1 MKNPAKTKASPRASG
16 QHLALHLGLSATHIR
31 RLVKEGIVE
40 RGPDE
45 KFDLDASRL
54 AYIGHLRTHRNRQ
67 AEGNNTYRRLKNH
80 KLQIEIAKLN
90 GTLINLE
97 ECVTLTEQL
106 VGSFR
111 AGLSGLPARI
121 TSDIVLR
128 GQIGAACDEMLTQL
142 SDDYERKSKALQDGQ
157 SLIEVEAA
165 AEQVEEE
172 E

>member
-1 MKNPAKTKASPRASG
+1 MKNPAKTKASARASG
-16 QHLALHLGLSATHIR
+16 QQLALHLGLSATHIR
-31 RLVKEGIVE
+31 RLTKEGIVE

-54 AYIGHLRTHRNRQ
+54 AYIGHLRIHRHRQ

-80 KLQIEIAKLN
+80 KLQIEIAKLD
-90 GTLINLE
+90 GSLIDLE
-97 ECVTLTEQL
+97 ERMTLTEQL

-111 AGLSGLPARI
+111 AGLSGLPSRI
-121 TSDIVLR
+121 TRDVMLR
-128 GQIGAACDEMLTQL
+128 GQIEAACDEILTQL
-142 SDDYERKSKALQDGQ
+142 SDDYEKKSKALQDGQ
-157 SLIEVEAA
+157 SLIAVEAA